1 MNDDVD
7 KFIIIVYVIIKYFLG
22 GFTMGNFNE
31 EMVRELADLN
41 LGSRLVLVSENDK
54 GTLEDYAKLEAN
66 IFARTEE
73 NRIMMEQSII
83 NAKYGLSVEKMLNE
97 KLLVKKL

>member
-1 MNDDVD
+1 
-7 KFIIIVYVIIKYFLG
+7 
-22 GFTMGNFNE
+22 MGNFNE
-31 EMVRELADLN
+31 EMVRDLADLN
-41 LGSRLVLVSENDK
+41 LGSRLVTISENDK
-54 GTLEDYAKLEAN
+54 GTLEDYAKLEAS

-83 NAKYGLSVEKMLNE
+83 NAKYGLSVEKMLNK

>member
-1 MNDDVD
+1 MILSNV
-7 KFIIIVYVIIKYFLG
+7 FW

-41 LGSRLVLVSENDK
+41 LGSRLVPISENDK

-83 NAKYGLSVEKMLNE
+83 NAKHGLSVEKMLNK

>member
-1 MNDDVD
+1 MILSNV
-7 KFIIIVYVIIKYFLG
+7 FW

-41 LGSRLVLVSENDK
+41 LGSRLVPISENDK

-73 NRIMMEQSII
+73 NRIIMEQSII
-83 NAKYGLSVEKMLNE
+83 NAKHGLSVEKVLNK
-97 KLLVKKL
+97 KLLVKNLSFYVM

>member
-1 MNDDVD
+1 M
-7 KFIIIVYVIIKYFLG
+7 FFG
-22 GFTMGNFNE
+22 GFIMCNFNE

-41 LGSRLVLVSENDK
+41 LGSRLVPISEKDK
-54 GTLEDYAKLEAN
+54 GTLDDYAELEAN

>member
-1 MNDDVD
+1 MLLLN
-7 KFIIIVYVIIKYFLG
+7 IFLG
-22 GFTMGNFNE
+22 VFIMGNFNE

-41 LGSRLVLVSENDK
+41 LGSRLVPISENDK
-54 GTLEDYAKLEAN
+54 GTLEDYAKLEAS

-83 NAKYGLSVEKMLNE
+83 NAKYGLSVEKMLNK

>member
-1 MNDDVD
+1 
-7 KFIIIVYVIIKYFLG
+7 
-22 GFTMGNFNE
+22 MGNFNE

-54 GTLEDYAKLEAN
+54 GTLEDYAKLEAS
-66 IFARTEE
+66 IFVRTEE

>member
-1 MNDDVD
+1 
-7 KFIIIVYVIIKYFLG
+7 
-22 GFTMGNFNE
+22 MGNFNE

-41 LGSRLVLVSENDK
+41 LGSRLVPISENDK
-54 GTLEDYAKLEAN
+54 GTLEDYAELEAN
-66 IFARTEE
+66 IFVRTEE

>member
-1 MNDDVD
+1 
-7 KFIIIVYVIIKYFLG
+7 
-22 GFTMGNFNE
+22 MGNFNE

-41 LGSRLVLVSENDK
+41 LGSRLVPISENDK
-54 GTLEDYAKLEAN
+54 GTPEDYAKLEAS

-83 NAKYGLSVEKMLNE
+83 NAKYGLSVEKMLNK

>member
-1 MNDDVD
+1 MLLSNI
-7 KFIIIVYVIIKYFLG
+7 FG

-31 EMVRELADLN
+31 EMVRELVDLN
-41 LGSRLVLVSENDK
+41 LGSRLVPISENDK
-54 GTLEDYAKLEAN
+54 GTPEDYAKLEAN

>member
-7 KFIIIVYVIIKYFLG
+7 KFIIIVYVIIKYFWG

-54 GTLEDYAKLEAN
+54 GTLEDYAKLETN

>member
-1 MNDDVD
+1 MLLSN
-7 KFIIIVYVIIKYFLG
+7 IFLG
-22 GFTMGNFNE
+22 VFIMGNFNE

-41 LGSRLVLVSENDK
+41 LGSRLVSISENDK

-83 NAKYGLSVEKMLNE
+83 NAKYGLSVEKMLNK

>member
-1 MNDDVD
+1 
-7 KFIIIVYVIIKYFLG
+7 
-22 GFTMGNFNE
+22 MGNFNE

-66 IFARTEE
+66 IFTRTEE

>member
-1 MNDDVD
+1 MC
-7 KFIIIVYVIIKYFLG
+7 
-22 GFTMGNFNE
+22 NFNE

-41 LGSRLVLVSENDK
+41 LGSRLVPISENDK
-54 GTLEDYAKLEAN
+54 GTPEDYAKLEAN

>member
-1 MNDDVD
+1 
-7 KFIIIVYVIIKYFLG
+7 
-22 GFTMGNFNE
+22 MGNFNE

-54 GTLEDYAKLEAN
+54 GTLDDYAKLEAN
-66 IFARTEE
+66 IFVKTEE

-83 NAKYGLSVEKMLNE
+83 NAKYSLPVGQIRNA

>member
-1 MNDDVD
+1 
-7 KFIIIVYVIIKYFLG
+7 
-22 GFTMGNFNE
+22 MGNFNE
-31 EMVRELADLN
+31 EMVRKLADLN
-41 LGSRLVLVSENDK
+41 LGSRLVTISENDK
-54 GTLEDYAKLEAN
+54 GTLEDYAKLEAS

-83 NAKYGLSVEKMLNE
+83 NAKYGLSVEKMLNK

>member
-1 MNDDVD
+1 MLLSN
-7 KFIIIVYVIIKYFLG
+7 IFLG
-22 GFTMGNFNE
+22 VFIMGNFNE

-41 LGSRLVLVSENDK
+41 LGSRLVPISENDK
-54 GTLEDYAKLEAN
+54 GTLEDYAKLEAS

-83 NAKYGLSVEKMLNE
+83 NAKYGLSVEKMLNK

>member
-1 MNDDVD
+1 MILSNV
-7 KFIIIVYVIIKYFLG
+7 FW

-31 EMVRELADLN
+31 EMARELADLN
-41 LGSRLVLVSENDK
+41 LGSRLVPISENDK
-54 GTLEDYAKLEAN
+54 GTLEDYAKLETN

-83 NAKYGLSVEKMLNE
+83 NAKYGLSVEKMLNK

>member
-1 MNDDVD
+1 MLLSNI
-7 KFIIIVYVIIKYFLG
+7 FG
-22 GFTMGNFNE
+22 GFTMDNFNE

-41 LGSRLVLVSENDK
+41 LGSRLVLVSEKDK
-54 GTLEDYAKLEAN
+54 GTLDDYAKLEAS

-83 NAKYGLSVEKMLNE
+83 NAKYGLSVEKMLNK

>member
-1 MNDDVD
+1 
-7 KFIIIVYVIIKYFLG
+7 
-22 GFTMGNFNE
+22 MGNFNE

-41 LGSRLVLVSENDK
+41 LGSRLVLVYEKDK
-54 GTLEDYAKLEAN
+54 GTLDDYAKLEAS

-83 NAKYGLSVEKMLNE
+83 NAKYGLSVEKMLNK

>member
-1 MNDDVD
+1 
-7 KFIIIVYVIIKYFLG
+7 
-22 GFTMGNFNE
+22 MGNFNE

-54 GTLEDYAKLEAN
+54 GTLEDYAKLEAS

-83 NAKYGLSVEKMLNE
+83 NAKYGLSVEKMLNK

>member
-1 MNDDVD
+1 MLLSN
-7 KFIIIVYVIIKYFLG
+7 IFLG
-22 GFTMGNFNE
+22 VFIMGNFNE

-41 LGSRLVLVSENDK
+41 LGSRLVPISENDK
-54 GTLEDYAKLEAN
+54 GTLEDYAKLEAS

-83 NAKYGLSVEKMLNE
+83 NAKYGLSVGKMSDD
-97 KLLVKKL
+97 KILVKKL

>member
-1 MNDDVD
+1 
-7 KFIIIVYVIIKYFLG
+7 
-22 GFTMGNFNE
+22 MGNFNE

-41 LGSRLVLVSENDK
+41 LGSRLVPISENDK
-54 GTLEDYAKLEAN
+54 GTLEDYAKLEAS

-83 NAKYGLSVEKMLNE
+83 NAKYGLSVEKMLNK

>member
-1 MNDDVD
+1 
-7 KFIIIVYVIIKYFLG
+7 
-22 GFTMGNFNE
+22 MGNFNE

-41 LGSRLVLVSENDK
+41 LGSRLVPISENDK
-54 GTLEDYAKLEAN
+54 GTLEDYAKLEAS

-83 NAKYGLSVEKMLNE
+83 NAKYALSVGKMSDD
-97 KLLVKKL
+97 KILVKKL

>member
-1 MNDDVD
+1 M
-7 KFIIIVYVIIKYFLG
+7 FFG

-41 LGSRLVLVSENDK
+41 LGSRLVPISENDK
-54 GTLEDYAKLEAN
+54 GTLEYYAELEAN

>member
-1 MNDDVD
+1 MS
-7 KFIIIVYVIIKYFLG
+7 
-22 GFTMGNFNE
+22 NFNE
-31 EMVRELADLN
+31 EMVRELGDLN
-41 LGSRLVLVSENDK
+41 LGSRLVPVSEKDK
-54 GTLEDYAKLEAN
+54 GTLDDYAKLEAS

-83 NAKYGLSVEKMLNE
+83 NAKDGLPVGQIRNA

>member
-1 MNDDVD
+1 
-7 KFIIIVYVIIKYFLG
+7 
-22 GFTMGNFNE
+22 MGNFNE

-41 LGSRLVLVSENDK
+41 LGSRLVTISENDK
-54 GTLEDYAKLEAN
+54 GTLEDYAKLEAS

-83 NAKYGLSVEKMLNE
+83 NAKYGLSVEKMLNK

>member
-1 MNDDVD
+1 MILSNV
-7 KFIIIVYVIIKYFLG
+7 FL

-41 LGSRLVLVSENDK
+41 LGSRLVPISENDK

-83 NAKYGLSVEKMLNE
+83 NAKHGLSVEKMLNK

>member
-1 MNDDVD
+1 MS
-7 KFIIIVYVIIKYFLG
+7 
-22 GFTMGNFNE
+22 NFNE
-31 EMVRELADLN
+31 EMVKELEDF
-41 LGSRLVLVSENDK
+41 GFGCRIVSISKKDK

>member
-7 KFIIIVYVIIKYFLG
+7 KFIIIVYVIIKCFLG
-22 GFTMGNFNE
+22 GFTMDNFNE

-54 GTLEDYAKLEAN
+54 GTLEDYAKLEAS
-66 IFARTEE
+66 IFVRTEE

>member
-1 MNDDVD
+1 MLLSNI
-7 KFIIIVYVIIKYFLG
+7 FW

-54 GTLEDYAKLEAN
+54 GTLEDYAKLEAS
-66 IFARTEE
+66 IFVRTEE